1 MLEFHEFS
9 EKPPMKARYIFASAI
24 FLALAGC
31 TTVQQDVLFPGSAS
45 NAQVLSAPDVAKP
58 SPYSVERF
66 NLPGPVAGVL
76 VKADLNDPRVRVAV
90 ALADDHDPD
99 GDGPCVGQ
107 LDTTSQVARK
117 HNFDITINASFFAAP
132 TPRETAGQK
141 VRYFIGN
148 CAWPEGWHFSN
159 GKVFGKPKTASLRAT
174 MIVHRDKTIS
184 LVDALDVLP
193 PDTQFAVSG
202 NAMML
207 KNGKPMPPTV
217 DLLRHPRSA
226 IGLSAD
232 ARTIYILAIDGRQE
246 THSRGVTLGELANI
260 FIQFGAHNAI
270 NLDGGGSTSLVIKD
284 PGSGSFAIVNQPA
297 DLSTLKLPVRFE
309 RPVVDVVGIKIE

>member
-1 MLEFHEFS
+1 
-9 EKPPMKARYIFASAI
+9 MKTLRWI
-24 FLALAGC
+24 FLPVVSWLVTGC
-31 TTVQQDVLFPGSAS
+31 ANPSVQLPPLGAAPSNPTVQPVGNGFA
-45 NAQVLSAPDVAKP
+45 N
-58 SPYSVERF
+58 SPYRVERF
-66 NLPGPVAGVL
+66 SLPGPVAGVL
-76 VKADLNDPRVRVAV
+76 VKVDLHDPRVRVMV
-90 ALADDHDPD
+90 ALADDRDPD

-117 HNFDITINASFFAAP
+117 QNFDITINASFFAAP
-132 TPRETAGQK
+132 TPREVAGQT

-148 CAWPEGWHFSN
+148 CAWPQGWHFSS
-159 GKVFGKPKTASLRAT
+159 GQVFGKPKTTSLRAT

-184 LVDALDVLP
+184 LVDALDALP
-193 PDTQFAVSG
+193 ADTQFAVSG

-207 KNGKPMPPTV
+207 KNGSPTPPAN
-217 DLLRHPRSA
+217 DGARHPRSA
-226 IGLSAD
+226 VGLSND
-232 ARTIYILAIDGRQE
+232 ARTLFILAIDGRQE

-284 PGSGSFAIVNQPA
+284 PGSGSFAIANQPS
-297 DLSTLKLPVRFE
+297 DSSTLKLPVRFE

>member
-1 MLEFHEFS
+1 MTVRHTFAFS
-9 EKPPMKARYIFASAI
+9 FVSISASAI

-31 TTVQQDVLFPGSAS
+31 ATGQRDVLPSGQAS
-45 NAQVLSAPDVAKP
+45 NAQVLPTPNVAKP
-58 SPYSVERF
+58 PPYSVERF
-66 NLPGPVAGVL
+66 SLPGPVAGVL
-76 VKADLNDPRVRVAV
+76 VKIDLNDPRVRVAV
-90 ALADDHDPD
+90 ALADDRDPD

-117 HNFDITINASFFAAP
+117 HDFDITINASFFTAP

-141 VRYFIGN
+141 IRYFIGN

-159 GKVFGKPKTASLRAT
+159 GKVFGKPKTASLWAT

-184 LVDALDVLP
+184 LFDALDTLP
-193 PDTQFAVSG
+193 ADTQFAVSG

-207 KNGKPMPPTV
+207 KNGSPTPPAK
-217 DLLRHPRSA
+217 DEARHPRSA
-226 IGLSAD
+226 VGLSAD
-232 ARTIYILAIDGRQE
+232 ARKLFILAIDGRQE
-246 THSRGVTLGELANI
+246 MHSRGVTLGELANI

-284 PGSGSFAIVNQPA
+284 PGSGSFAIANQPS
-297 DLSTLKLPVRFE
+297 DSSTLKLPVRFE